1 MPSEAGDRSQA
12 IMYRQDLP
20 SLYLYVE
27 KILEE
32 EVAADSNSH
41 GYEARTINLWDTGTY
56 ITISPSSSSTTTTL
70 TEQIRSGKVELF
82 LAGSKLYGRFLFVKA
97 PLHGNVF
104 DRSSQRDDD
113 YHSNVIFWHFVK
125 EQKNDERR
133 SFDRT
138 TKITATKA

>member
-1 MPSEAGDRSQA
+1 
-12 IMYRQDLP
+12 MYRQDLP

-56 ITISPSSSSTTTTL
+56 ITISPSSSSSTTTTL

-82 LAGSKLYGRFLFVKA
+82 LAGSKL
-97 PLHGNVF
+97 
-104 DRSSQRDDD
+104 
-113 YHSNVIFWHFVK
+113 
-125 EQKNDERR
+125 
-133 SFDRT
+133 
-138 TKITATKA
+138 